1 MDKIPEAV
9 MRRLPR
15 YYRHLTG
22 LENNGITRVSSKQ
35 LGESLIMT
43 ASQIRHDLNFF
54 GGFGQ
59 QGYGYNVS
67 ELKEKLVHILGID
80 ISRKLVIVG
89 AGNIGTA
96 LARHRDFEKEGYKI
110 VGLFD
115 SNKDLIGQEITGIK
129 IYDIDDLADFIEKN
143 GVDIVALTV
152 PAKYAQKIAHISQK
166 AGAKAIWN
174 FAPVDVLL
182 DGVEVE
188 NIHLTDSLMT
198 LSFRLSGKQN

>member
-1 MDKIPEAV
+1 MEKIPEAV

-15 YYRHLTG
+15 YYRHLTR
-22 LENNGITRVSSKQ
+22 LENNGITRVSSRQ

-59 QGYGYNVS
+59 QGYGYNVT
-67 ELKEKLVHILGID
+67 ELKEKLIHILGID
-80 ISRKLVIVG
+80 IPRKLIIVG

-96 LARHRDFEKEGYKI
+96 LARHEEFGKEGYKL
-110 VGLFD
+110 VALFD
-115 SNKDLIGQEITGIK
+115 NNKELMGQKINGK
-129 IYDIDDLADFIEKN
+129 RIYDIEDIETFIKENK
-143 GVDIVALTV
+143 VDIVALTV
-152 PAKYAQKIAHISQK
+152 PAKYAQQIAYISQK

-174 FAPVDVLL
+174 FAPVDVVL
-182 DGVEVE
+182 DNAAVE

-198 LSFRLSGKQN
+198 LSFRLANI

>member
-1 MDKIPEAV
+1 MNKIPEAV

-15 YYRHLTG
+15 YYRHLST
-22 LENNGITRVSSKQ
+22 LESNGVNRVSSRQ
-35 LGESLIMT
+35 LGESLLMT

-67 ELKEKLVHILGID
+67 ELKAKLVHILGID
-80 ISRKLVIVG
+80 VVRNVIIVG

-96 LARHRDFEKEGYKI
+96 LARHGDFEREGYRLLA
-110 VGLFD
+110 LFD
-115 SNKDLIGQEITGIK
+115 NREQAIGTSINGKKVHDSSTLSEYIK
-129 IYDIDDLADFIEKN
+129 QN
-143 GVDIVALTV
+143 NVDIVALTV
-152 PAKYAQKIAHISQK
+152 PAKYAQQIAHISQK

-174 FAPVDVLL
+174 FAPVDVVL
-182 DGVEVE
+182 DGIQVE

-198 LSFRLSGKQN
+198 LSFRLANQ